1 MSPNIYVHGRTK
13 RWLWRRSFGYDS
25 TSLTQKIPSAS
36 ETVNQTRNLFAQPT
50 QVEGGQ
56 DKGLQVSG
64 LLPETRCRF
73 VPQRGAANNNGGGDS
88 KGGSTMGGSVLDFGW
103 ASIGVEIVRT
113 VMLQNT
119 GKSPAVFFVDTAE
132 VKGVSV

>member
-1 MSPNIYVHGRTK
+1 M
-13 RWLWRRSFGYDS
+13 D
-25 TSLTQKIPSAS
+25 
-36 ETVNQTRNLFAQPT
+36 
-50 QVEGGQ
+50 GGQ

-64 LLPETRCRF
+64 QLPEARCRF
-73 VPQRGAANNNGGGDS
+73 VPPGTQRSAANNGGGDG
-88 KGGSTMGGSVLDFGW
+88 KGGSTMGGSVLDFGR

-132 VKGVSV
+132 LKGVSEWTGQRRARSWWRG